1 MNQLRGGLGRGLEA
15 LIPRGAGGLQ
25 EIDIERISPNPR
37 QPRQRMDPV
46 ALEELASSIRQY
58 GLLEPLL
65 VARAEAGYTL
75 IAGERRWRA
84 ARMAGLSSVPALVKD
99 ASVESTLE
107 LALVENLQRTD
118 LTPLEEA
125 NAYRLLVDEFGL
137 TQEQVAGRVG
147 RSRVSVTN
155 RLRLLSLPP
164 RARELLSEGS
174 ITEGHARALLGCA
187 DPSVLDGLAA
197 RVAERQLSVRET
209 EELVRRISA
218 SPKSQVSGRKS
229 GAQPGTWDLGPG
241 TQSSVE
247 EELQRV
253 LGTRVQIHRSRRG
266 GRLIVH
272 YYSDD
277 QLAGII
283 EALLGREAG

>member
-1 MNQLRGGLGRGLEA
+1 MMNQLRGGLGRGLEA

-25 EIDIERISPNPR
+25 EIDIDRIRPNPL
-37 QPRQRMDPV
+37 QPRQRMDPG
-46 ALEELASSIRQY
+46 ALEELASSIRQH

-84 ARMAGLSSVPALVKD
+84 ARMAGLASVPALVRD
-99 ASVESTLE
+99 ASAESTLE
-107 LALVENLQRTD
+107 LALVENLQRAD

-174 ITEGHARALLGCA
+174 ITEGHARALLGCP
-187 DPSVLDGLAA
+187 DPSILDGLAA

-209 EELVRRISA
+209 EELVRRAAVPS
-218 SPKSQVSGRKS
+218 SEVQVPGPR
-229 GAQPGTWDLGPG
+229 GGNAEPGTRNL
-241 TQSSVE
+241 VE

>member
-1 MNQLRGGLGRGLEA
+1 MMNQLRGGLGRGLEA

-37 QPRQRMDPV
+37 QPRQRMDPG
-46 ALEELASSIRQY
+46 ALEELASSIRQH

-84 ARMAGLSSVPALVKD
+84 AKMAGLTSVPALVKD
-99 ASVESTLE
+99 ASAESTLE
-107 LALVENLQRTD
+107 LALVENLQRAD

-187 DPSVLDGLAA
+187 DPGMLDGLAA

-209 EELVRRISA
+209 EELVRRAAVPSSEA
-218 SPKSQVSGRKS
+218 RAPGLR
-229 GAQPGTWDLGPG
+229 GGNAEPGTRNL
-241 TQSSVE
+241 VE

>member
-25 EIDIERISPNPR
+25 EIDIERISPNPM
-37 QPRQRMDPV
+37 QPRQRMDEG
-46 ALEELASSIRQY
+46 ALEELASSIREH

-84 ARMAGLSSVPALVKD
+84 ARMAGLVSVPALVKD
-99 ASVESTLE
+99 ASAESTLE

-164 RARELLSEGS
+164 RAKALLSEGS
-174 ITEGHARALLGCA
+174 ISEGHARALLGCA
-187 DPSVLDGLAA
+187 DPSMLDGLAA

-209 EELVRRISA
+209 EELVRRAAVPS
-218 SPKSQVSGRKS
+218 SEFRVPSSGDAEPAARS
-229 GAQPGTWDLGPG
+229 LIEEDLG
-241 TQSSVE
+241 
-247 EELQRV
+247 RA

-266 GRLIVH
+266 GRLVVH

-283 EALLGREAG
+283 DALLGREAG